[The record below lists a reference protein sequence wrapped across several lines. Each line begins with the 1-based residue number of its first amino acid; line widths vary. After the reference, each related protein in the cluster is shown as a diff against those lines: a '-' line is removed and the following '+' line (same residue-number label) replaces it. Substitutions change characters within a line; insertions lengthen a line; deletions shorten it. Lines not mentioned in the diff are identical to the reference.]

1 MTGLLRSIVLDP
13 RTERAIIALII
24 VNAII
29 LGLETSET
37 VMASYGPLLQA
48 IDRVILVIFV
58 VEIAARIIIYR
69 RAFFRDPWNVFDF
82 LVVGIA
88 LVPATG
94 PFSVLRALRV
104 LRVLRLITRVPSLRR
119 VVGGLL
125 TALPGMGA
133 VGALLCL
140 LFYVFS
146 VMATKLFGAQF
157 PDWFGTLG
165 ASAFSLFQIMTL
177 ESWSMGIVRPVMD
190 AFPYAWAFFVPFI
203 VVTTFAVLNLFIGI
217 VVNAMQAEQEK
228 VATKARTAERDMIRD
243 ETAPLVE
250 EIKALRIEIGTL
262 RQRIGSS
269 DADAVSGSP
278 RMNADL

>member
-1 MTGLLRSIVLDP
+1 MTGWLRSFVLDP

-24 VNAII
+24 VNAVI

-48 IDRVILVIFV
+48 IDRGILAIFV
-58 VEIAARIIIYR
+58 VEIVARIVVFR
-69 RAFFRDPWNVFDF
+69 LAFFRDPWNVFDF

-94 PFSVLRALRV
+94 PFSVLRALRI

-125 TALPGMGA
+125 TALPGMA
-133 VGALLCL
+133 SVGALLCL

-146 VMATKLFGAQF
+146 VMSTKLFGAQF
-157 PDWFGTLG
+157 PEWFGTIG
-165 ASAFSLFQIMTL
+165 ASAYSLFQIMTL
-177 ESWSMGIVRPVMD
+177 ESWSMGIVRPVME

-203 VVTTFAVLNLFIGI
+203 MVTTFAVLNLFIGI

-228 VATKARTAERDMIRD
+228 VVTEGRASERDMIRE

-250 EIKALRIEIGTL
+250 ELKALRSEIASL
-262 RQRIGSS
+262 RQRIE
-269 DADAVSGSP
+269 
-278 RMNADL
+278 